1 MGRDVVMIVLAAGS
15 AAAALFLAIVLAK
28 GSDEI
33 AHTLRQFDA
42 GRTARHADE
51 HYLDP
56 HRGPGPVLVAPDEG
70 MWMEKR

>member
-1 MGRDVVMIVLAAGS
+1 MIVLAILLI
-15 AAAALFLAIVLAK
+15 AAFVALSAIVLAK

-42 GRTARHADE
+42 DRAARHADE
-51 HYLDP
+51 DYLDP